1 MEKQV
6 NIIEI
11 IVLLNGWA
19 SLIYRFT
26 VLGFQ
31 RRTEFHVVYDW
42 LFGDGGNRIEAKRLA
57 LSRMKLWKMRRGQLT
72 PASVLSTISILDV
85 QLKDLGDDRFTDD
98 ELRAMYANAFTR
110 FVNYMS
116 SIMRSRTVQSMYS
129 TARELGMEPFL
140 IDLRHLCA
148 HGQVLPS
155 LELSRRTTDYCIQWL
170 REFYWDRERT
180 NIVDAC
186 VRDVRLKSSLDLE
199 HSISEWFALYDA
211 ATEALVAGYKNVDDL
226 PSVQTDS
233 IAGPL
238 RLLPDNIQRLK
249 EFALEIRQYKLSFI
263 ANKAINEL
271 AWLSNSNDRD
281 RGDAQIYCDVLLNDC
296 VHFMKRSAECYRA
309 PNGDNQTIKFIGIH
323 QNLFR
328 MFAICD
334 FINSI
339 FLRLVYL
346 CEEDMANADEK
357 STASFWAQEIAT
369 GFLTFKEFK
378 LLYKRK
384 KESVSIAKFGWTS
397 FHTTRRNSKC
407 AFFSLVS
414 DL

>member
-1 MEKQV
+1 
-6 NIIEI
+6 
-11 IVLLNGWA
+11 
-19 SLIYRFT
+19 
-26 VLGFQ
+26 
-31 RRTEFHVVYDW
+31 
-42 LFGDGGNRIEAKRLA
+42 
-57 LSRMKLWKMRRGQLT
+57 MKLWKMRRGQLT

-85 QLKDLGDDRFTDD
+85 QLKDLCETRFTDD

-155 LELSRRTTDYCIQWL
+155 LELSRRTTDYCIRWL
-170 REFYWDRERT
+170 REFYWDRER
-180 NIVDAC
+180 NFIVDAC

-199 HSISEWFALYDA
+199 QSISEWFALYDV
-211 ATEALVAGYKNVDDL
+211 ATEALMAGYKNVDDL
-226 PSVQTDS
+226 TTATA
-233 IAGPL
+233 AGGNL
-238 RLLPDNIQRLK
+238 RLSSDNIQRLK
-249 EFALEIRQYKLSFI
+249 EFSLEIRQYKLSFI

-281 RGDAQIYCDVLLNDC
+281 RGDAQIYCDVLLNNC
-296 VHFMKRSAECYRA
+296 EYFTKRSAECYRHNA
-309 PNGDNQTIKFIGIH
+309 QQSDSQTIKFIGIH

-339 FLRLVYL
+339 FLRFVYL
-346 CEEDMANADEK
+346 CEDVMANVDDK
-357 STASFWAQEIAT
+357 CTASFWAQEIAT
-369 GFLTFKEFK
+369 GFLVFKEFK
-378 LLYKRK
+378 QLYKRK
-384 KESVSIAKFGWTS
+384 KENVSGITGCRYGNAIWIFMNLLW
-397 FHTTRRNSKC
+397 
-407 AFFSLVS
+407 FFL
-414 DL
+414 